1 MPLMG
6 SHRNLHYRNL
16 LYTGVT
22 RARKLLIL
30 AGEKDT
36 VARMVRNN
44 QRAKRY
50 TNLRSMLEEAIHGL
64 A

>member
-1 MPLMG
+1 M
-6 SHRNLHYRNL
+6 
-16 LYTGVT
+16 YTGVT